1 MHYQKFKGT
10 GLFTGTQLLPGHQ
23 VLVTEA
29 DGTVVAIVPETEA
42 GDDVQVVSGLLC
54 PGFVNAHCHLELSHL
69 QGAIPEGT
77 GLIPFLQAVPQLR
90 SYPPETIQAAMANA
104 AENMH
109 RNGIVAV
116 GDICNTADSLA
127 IKQQSPLHWHN
138 FIETIGF
145 SNEKA
150 AERFAWSKAIYDQ
163 FESAMPGR
171 NTMVPHAPYSVSEK
185 LFGLLNEAS
194 AGKIVSIHSQE
205 SDAENEWYRSK
216 TGPLQA
222 LYQGMGINTD
232 FFQPSGKSSLQTV
245 WPWMDK
251 AGQVLLVHNVT
262 ITSDE
267 LRMMNEERRIKQDG
281 VITAA
286 GSFPHST
293 FNIRNSSFPNSQFPI
308 PNSSN
313 SSFHIP
319 HSTFHV
325 LCPLANRY
333 IQNALPPVELLR
345 QQGATIALGTDSLA
359 SNHQLSIWAEVQALQ
374 AAFPNI
380 PLAEM
385 LQWATLNGAK
395 ALGMADTLGSFEQGK
410 KPGVVCVEGNTI
422 NMIR

>member
-1 MHYQKFKGT
+1 MSYQKFKGT
-10 GLFTGTQLLPGHQ
+10 GLFTGTQLLPSDQ

-42 GDDVQVVSGLLC
+42 GDDIQVVNGLLC

-69 QGAIPEGT
+69 HGAIPEGT

-90 SYPPETIQAAMANA
+90 QYPVEEIQAAMERSAKSMY
-104 AENMH
+104 E
-109 RNGIVAV
+109 NGIVAV

-127 IKQQSPLHWHN
+127 VKQQSPLHWHN

-163 FESAMPGR
+163 FETLLPGR
-171 NTMVPHAPYSVSEK
+171 NTLVPHAPYSVSEK
-185 LFGLLNEAS
+185 LFGLLNAAS

-222 LYQGMGINTD
+222 LYQGMGIDTD
-232 FFQPSGKSSLQTV
+232 FFQASGKSSLQTV
-245 WPWMDK
+245 WPWLDK

-267 LRMMNEERRIKQDG
+267 CRMTNSG
-281 VITAA
+281 ASTAL
-286 GSFPHST
+286 GDPRH
-293 FNIRNSSFPNSQFPI
+293 SQFPI

-313 SSFHIP
+313 SSLNIQ
-319 HSTFHV
+319 HSPFYT

-345 QQGATIALGTDSLA
+345 QHGCTIALGTDSLA
-359 SNHQLSIWAEVQALQ
+359 SNHGLSIWSEVQALQ
-374 AAFPNI
+374 SAFPHI

-395 ALGMADTLGSFEQGK
+395 ALGMEDMFGSFERGK
-410 KPGVVCVEGNTI
+410 KPGVVCVKNGANPLTG
-422 NMIR
+422 

>member
-10 GLFTGTQLLPGHQ
+10 GLFTGTELLPGDQ
-23 VLVTEA
+23 VLVTKA
-29 DGTVVAIVPETEA
+29 DGTIVGIVPETEA
-42 GDDVQVVSGLLC
+42 GDDIQVVSGLLC

-69 QGAIPEGT
+69 LGAIPEGT
-77 GLIPFLQAVPQLR
+77 GLIPFLQAVPKLR
-90 SYPPETIQAAMANA
+90 QYPPEEIQAAMAQA
-104 AENMH
+104 AESMYQ
-109 RNGIVAV
+109 NGIVAV

-163 FESAMPGR
+163 FESRHPGR
-171 NTMVPHAPYSVSEK
+171 NTLVPHAPYSVSER

-205 SDAENEWYRSK
+205 SDAENEWYRFK
-216 TGPLQA
+216 TGPLEQ
-222 LYQGMGINTD
+222 LYQGMGIDTD

-245 WPWMDK
+245 WPWMGK

-262 ITSDE
+262 IGNDE
-267 LRMMNEERRIKQDG
+267 LRMLNDERRIM
-281 VITAA
+281 
-286 GSFPHST
+286 
-293 FNIRNSSFPNSQFPI
+293 NISASKAEDTPPNSQFPI
-308 PNSSN
+308 PNSSH
-313 SSFHIP
+313 SSFPIRHSPFHI
-319 HSTFHV
+319 

-345 QQGATIALGTDSLA
+345 QHGCTIALGTDSLA
-359 SNHQLSIWAEVQALQ
+359 SNHQLSIWAEVQVLQ
-374 AAFPNI
+374 TAFPHI

-395 ALGMADTLGSFEQGK
+395 ALGIEDMLGSFEKGK
-410 KPGVVCVEGNTI
+410 KPGVVCVDNGANLLI
-422 NMIR
+422 G

>member
-10 GLFTGTQLLPGHQ
+10 GLFTGTQLLPGDQ
-23 VLVTEA
+23 VLITEA

-42 GDDVQVVSGLLC
+42 GDDIQVVNGLLC

-69 QGAIPEGT
+69 LGAIPEGT
-77 GLIPFLQAVPQLR
+77 GLIPFLQAVPNLR
-90 SYPPETIQAAMANA
+90 QYPAEEIQTAMRRA
-104 AENMH
+104 AESMYQ
-109 RNGIVAV
+109 NGIVAV

-163 FESAMPGR
+163 FETLLPGR
-171 NTMVPHAPYSVSEK
+171 NSMVPHAPYSVSEK

-222 LYQGMGINTD
+222 LYQGMGIDTD

-245 WPWMDK
+245 WPWLDRVK
-251 AGQVLLVHNVT
+251 HLLLVHNVT
-262 ITSDE
+262 ITSE
-267 LRMMNEERRIKQDG
+267 ECRMTKSGASKAVSN
-281 VITAA
+281 
-286 GSFPHST
+286 P
-293 FNIRNSSFPNSQFPI
+293 PNSQFPI
-308 PNSSN
+308 PNSQ
-313 SSFHIP
+313 FPIP
-319 HSTFHV
+319 FLI

-345 QQGATIALGTDSLA
+345 QHGCTIALGTDSLA
-359 SNHQLSIWAEVQALQ
+359 SNHGLSIWAEVQALQ
-374 AAFPNI
+374 SAFPDI

-395 ALGMADTLGSFEQGK
+395 ALGMEDRLGSFEKGK
-410 KPGVVCVEGNTI
+410 KPGVVCVEGNI
-422 NMIR
+422 VNKIW

>member
-1 MHYQKFKGT
+1 MDYQKFKGT
-10 GLFTGTQLLPGHQ
+10 GLFTGTQLLSGDQ
-23 VLVTEA
+23 VLVTDV

-42 GDDVQVVSGLLC
+42 GDDIRIVDGLLC
-54 PGFVNAHCHLELSHL
+54 PGFINAHCHLELSHL

-90 SYPPETIQAAMANA
+90 QYPAEEIQAAMAQA
-104 AENMH
+104 AGSMYQ
-109 RNGIVAV
+109 NGIVAV

-127 IKQQSPLHWHN
+127 IKQQSHLHWHN

-163 FESAMPGR
+163 FETQLPGR
-171 NTMVPHAPYSVSEK
+171 NSMVPHAPYSVSEK

-222 LYQGMGINTD
+222 LYQGMGIDTD
-232 FFQPSGKSSLQTV
+232 FFQASGKSSLQTV
-245 WPWMDK
+245 WPWLDR
-251 AGQVLLVHNVT
+251 AGQVLLVHNFT

-267 LRMMNEERRIKQDG
+267 IQMMNDELRIM
-281 VITAA
+281 
-286 GSFPHST
+286 
-293 FNIRNSSFPNSQFPI
+293 NISASKAEDTPPNSQFPI

-313 SSFHIP
+313 SSSHIRHSPFHI
-319 HSTFHV
+319 

-345 QQGATIALGTDSLA
+345 QHGCTIALGTDSLA

-374 AAFPNI
+374 TAFPDI

-395 ALGMADTLGSFEQGK
+395 ALGMEDRLGSFEKGK
-410 KPGVVCVEGNTI
+410 RPGVVCVEEGANVL
-422 NMIR
+422 M